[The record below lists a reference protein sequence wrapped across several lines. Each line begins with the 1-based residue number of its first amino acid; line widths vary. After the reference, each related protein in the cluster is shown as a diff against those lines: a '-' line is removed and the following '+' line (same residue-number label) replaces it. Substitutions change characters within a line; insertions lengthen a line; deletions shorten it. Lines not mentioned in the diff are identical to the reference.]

1 VRLAARLPQ
10 ARTKVE
16 RMKANWWLSLCL
28 MVVSTGAAAAGRPV
42 TLEEARRAALEQSL
56 EGAELDL
63 ALAQARSVAES
74 AWATLRPSV
83 NVTGQLTYNDHETA
97 LSYDIPAIPGFSEA
111 SSVDQIV
118 TPQWDYRGTVTLTQT
133 LFNRR
138 AYPALGVAESLA
150 EVAGAERATARYRLV
165 EGVDEAYFA
174 ALLLA
179 RSSEVALRNL
189 ETSRVELERAEKLLS
204 GRVGTE
210 FAVTRA
216 KLSVQSA
223 EQDVA
228 SSQLGYRQALES
240 LAALLRSDEAVEVV
254 APAALPTPPARASL
268 TEQALLSRPELARA
282 AVLATVESHK
292 LEEGE
297 GQLWP
302 TLAAQLQSN
311 LQQTTA
317 FNDEAFRW
325 NAALVFNWDLYA
337 GGATVAEI
345 DRRALSVQ
353 RAELAQRRAEEAV
366 TRGLEQAY
374 TRWERAESLVASSR
388 SRAELSKALLEQAK
402 RSEAGGTASR
412 LDVELA
418 QSQAYGAELAV
429 VQAEVEQTASVVALY
444 RMAGL
449 AKPGEPLLK

>member
-1 VRLAARLPQ
+1 
-10 ARTKVE
+10 
-16 RMKANWWLSLCL
+16 MKANWWLSLCL

-97 LSYDIPAIPGFSEA
+97 LSYDIPAIPGLSEA

-150 EVAGAERATARYRLV
+150 EVTGSERAMAQYRLV

-179 RSSEVALRNL
+179 RSSEVASRNL
-189 ETSRVELERAEKLLS
+189 ATSRVELERAEKLLS

-282 AVLATVESHK
+282 AGLVTVESHK

-297 GQLWP
+297 GQFWP

-374 TRWERAESLVASSR
+374 TRWEKAESLVASSR

>member
-1 VRLAARLPQ
+1 
-10 ARTKVE
+10 
-16 RMKANWWLSLCL
+16 MKASWWLSLCL

-42 TLEEARRAALEQSL
+42 TLEEARSAALAQSL

-83 NVTGQLTYNDHETA
+83 GVTGQLTYNDHETS
-97 LSYDIPAIPGFSEA
+97 LSYDIPAIPGLSEA

-150 EVAGAERATARYRLV
+150 EVTGSERMVARYVLL

-179 RSSEVALRNL
+179 RSSEVASRNL
-189 ETSRVELERAEKLLS
+189 ATS
-204 GRVGTE
+204 RVGTE

-228 SSQLGYRQALES
+228 SSQLGLRQALES
-240 LAALLRSDEAVEVV
+240 LAALLRSEEAVEVV
-254 APAALPTPPARASL
+254 APAALPMPPARAAL
-268 TEQALLSRPELARA
+268 TEQALVRRPELARA
-282 AVLATVESHK
+282 AGLATVERNR
-292 LEEGE
+292 LAEGE

-311 LQQTTA
+311 LQKTTA

-325 NAALVFNWDLYA
+325 NAALIFNWDLYA

-345 DRRALSVQ
+345 DRRALSVK

-374 TRWERAESLVASSR
+374 TRWERSESLVASSR
-388 SRAELSKALLEQAK
+388 SRSELSKALLEQAK

>member
-1 VRLAARLPQ
+1 MRLAARLPQ

-97 LSYDIPAIPGFSEA
+97 FG
-111 SSVDQIV
+111 VDQVV

-150 EVAGAERATARYRLV
+150 EVTGSERAMAQYRLV

-179 RSSEVALRNL
+179 RSSEVASRNL
-189 ETSRVELERAEKLLS
+189 ATSRVELERAEKLLS

-228 SSQLGYRQALES
+228 SSQLGYRQSLES

-282 AVLATVESHK
+282 AGLVTVESHK

-297 GQLWP
+297 GQFWP

-374 TRWERAESLVASSR
+374 TRWEKAESLVASSR

>member
-1 VRLAARLPQ
+1 MRLAARLPQ

-97 LSYDIPAIPGFSEA
+97 FG
-111 SSVDQIV
+111 VDQVV

-150 EVAGAERATARYRLV
+150 EVTGSERAMAQYRLV

-179 RSSEVALRNL
+179 RSSEVASRNL
-189 ETSRVELERAEKLLS
+189 ATSRVELERAEKLLS

-228 SSQLGYRQALES
+228 SSQLGYRQSLES

-282 AVLATVESHK
+282 AGLVTVESHK

-374 TRWERAESLVASSR
+374 TRWEKAESLVASSR

>member
-1 VRLAARLPQ
+1 
-10 ARTKVE
+10 
-16 RMKANWWLSLCL
+16 MKANWWLSLCL

-97 LSYDIPAIPGFSEA
+97 LRYEIPAIPGFSEA

-179 RSSEVALRNL
+179 RSSEVASRNL
-189 ETSRVELERAEKLLS
+189 ATSRVELERAEKLLS

-254 APAALPTPPARASL
+254 APAALPTPPAQVRAHHRRDSSL
-268 TEQALLSRPELARA
+268 PYR
-282 AVLATVESHK
+282 
-292 LEEGE
+292 G
-297 GQLWP
+297 
-302 TLAAQLQSN
+302 
-311 LQQTTA
+311 
-317 FNDEAFRW
+317 
-325 NAALVFNWDLYA
+325 
-337 GGATVAEI
+337 
-345 DRRALSVQ
+345 RR
-353 RAELAQRRAEEAV
+353 
-366 TRGLEQAY
+366 
-374 TRWERAESLVASSR
+374 
-388 SRAELSKALLEQAK
+388 
-402 RSEAGGTASR
+402 
-412 LDVELA
+412 
-418 QSQAYGAELAV
+418 
-429 VQAEVEQTASVVALY
+429 
-444 RMAGL
+444 
-449 AKPGEPLLK
+449 

>member
-1 VRLAARLPQ
+1 
-10 ARTKVE
+10 
-16 RMKANWWLSLCL
+16 MKASWWLSLCL

-42 TLEEARRAALEQSL
+42 TLEEARSAALAQSL

-83 NVTGQLTYNDHETA
+83 GVTGQLTYNDHETS
-97 LSYDIPAIPGFSEA
+97 LSYDIPAIPGLSEA

-150 EVAGAERATARYRLV
+150 EVTGSERMVARYVLL

-179 RSSEVALRNL
+179 RSSEVASRNL
-189 ETSRVELERAEKLLS
+189 ATSRVELERAEKLLS

-228 SSQLGYRQALES
+228 SSQLGLRQALES
-240 LAALLRSDEAVEVV
+240 LAALLRSDDAVEVV
-254 APAALPTPPARASL
+254 APVALPTPPARAAL
-268 TEQALLSRPELARA
+268 TEQALVSRPELARA
-282 AVLATVESHK
+282 AGLATVERNR
-292 LEEGE
+292 LAEGE

-311 LQQTTA
+311 LQKTTA

-325 NAALVFNWDLYA
+325 NAALIFNWDLYA

-388 SRAELSKALLEQAK
+388 SRSELSKALLEQAK

>member
-1 VRLAARLPQ
+1 MRLAARLPQ

-97 LSYDIPAIPGFSEA
+97 FG
-111 SSVDQIV
+111 VDQVV

-150 EVAGAERATARYRLV
+150 EVTGSERAMAQYRLG

-179 RSSEVALRNL
+179 RSSEVASRNL
-189 ETSRVELERAEKLLS
+189 ATSRVELERAEKLLS

-228 SSQLGYRQALES
+228 SSQLGYRQSLES

-282 AVLATVESHK
+282 AGLVTVESHK

-337 GGATVAEI
+337 GGATAAEI

-374 TRWERAESLVASSR
+374 TRWEKAESLVASSR

>member
-1 VRLAARLPQ
+1 
-10 ARTKVE
+10 
-16 RMKANWWLSLCL
+16 MKANWWLSLCL

-97 LSYDIPAIPGFSEA
+97 FG
-111 SSVDQIV
+111 VDQVV

-150 EVAGAERATARYRLV
+150 EVTGSERAMAQYRLV

-179 RSSEVALRNL
+179 RSSEVASRNL
-189 ETSRVELERAEKLLS
+189 ATSRVELERAEKLLS

-228 SSQLGYRQALES
+228 SSQLGYRQSLES

-282 AVLATVESHK
+282 AGLVTVESHK

-297 GQLWP
+297 GQFWP

-374 TRWERAESLVASSR
+374 TRWEKAESLVASSR

>member
-1 VRLAARLPQ
+1 MRLAARLPQ

-97 LSYDIPAIPGFSEA
+97 FG
-111 SSVDQIV
+111 VDQVV

-150 EVAGAERATARYRLV
+150 EVTGSERAMAQYRLV

-179 RSSEVALRNL
+179 RSSEVASRNL
-189 ETSRVELERAEKLLS
+189 ATSRVELERAEKLLS

-282 AVLATVESHK
+282 AGLVTVESHK

-374 TRWERAESLVASSR
+374 TRWEKAESLVASSR

>member
-1 VRLAARLPQ
+1 
-10 ARTKVE
+10 
-16 RMKANWWLSLCL
+16 MKANWWLSLCL

-42 TLEEARRAALEQSL
+42 TLEEARSAALAQSL

-83 NVTGQLTYNDHETA
+83 GVTGQLTYNDHETS
-97 LSYDIPAIPGFSEA
+97 LSYDIPAIPGLSEA

-150 EVAGAERATARYRLV
+150 EVTGSERMVARYVLL

-179 RSSEVALRNL
+179 RSSEVASRNL
-189 ETSRVELERAEKLLS
+189 ATSRVELERAEKLLS

-228 SSQLGYRQALES
+228 SSQLGLRQALES
-240 LAALLRSDEAVEVV
+240 LAALLRSEEAVEVV
-254 APAALPTPPARASL
+254 APVALPTPPARAAL
-268 TEQALLSRPELARA
+268 TEQALVRRPELARA
-282 AVLATVESHK
+282 AGLATVERNR
-292 LEEGE
+292 LAEGE

-311 LQQTTA
+311 LQKTTA

-325 NAALVFNWDLYA
+325 NAALIFNWDLYA
-337 GGATVAEI
+337 GGATLAEI

-388 SRAELSKALLEQAK
+388 SRSELSKALLEQAK

>member
-1 VRLAARLPQ
+1 MAEQ
-10 ARTKVE
+10 TTVE

-28 MVVSTGAAAAGRPV
+28 MLVSTGAAAAGRPV
-42 TLEEARRAALEQSL
+42 TLEEARREALERSL
-56 EGAELDL
+56 EGSELDL

-83 NVTGQLTYNDHETA
+83 AVTGQLTFNDHETA
-97 LSYDIPAIPGFSEA
+97 LQYDIPAIPGLTEA
-111 SSVDQIV
+111 SSVNQVV

-174 ALLLA
+174 ALLLV
-179 RSSEVALRNL
+179 RSEEVAQRNL
-189 ETSRVELERAEKLLS
+189 ASSKVELERAEKLLA
-204 GRVGTE
+204 GRAGTE

-216 KLSVQSA
+216 RLAVQSA
-223 EQDVA
+223 EQEVA
-228 SSQLGYRQALES
+228 AATLGHRQAVES
-240 LAALLRSDEAVEVV
+240 LAALLRSDELVEVV
-254 APAALPTPPARASL
+254 APGELPTPPSRSEL
-268 TEQALLSRPELARA
+268 TEQAVRSRPELIRSLE
-282 AVLATVESHK
+282 LATAEAYR

-302 TLAAQLQSN
+302 TLAAQLQTN
-311 LQQTTA
+311 LQKTTA

-325 NAALVFNWDLYA
+325 NAALLFNWDLYA

-345 DRRALSVQ
+345 DRRALAVE
-353 RAELAQRRAEEAV
+353 RAAMVRKRTEEAV
-366 TRGLEQAY
+366 RRGLEQAY
-374 TRWERAESLVASSR
+374 TRWEKAVALVDSSR
-388 SRAELSKALLEQAK
+388 SRAELAKTVLEQAK

-429 VQAEVEQTASVVALY
+429 VQSEVEQSAAVVALY

-449 AKPGEPLLK
+449 AKPGEPLL

>member
-1 VRLAARLPQ
+1 MRLAARLPQ

-97 LSYDIPAIPGFSEA
+97 LSYDIPAIPGLSEA

-150 EVAGAERATARYRLV
+150 EVTGSERAMAQYRLV

-179 RSSEVALRNL
+179 RSSEVASRNL
-189 ETSRVELERAEKLLS
+189 ATSRVELERAEKLLS

-282 AVLATVESHK
+282 AGLVTVESHK

-297 GQLWP
+297 GQFWP

-337 GGATVAEI
+337 GGATAAEI

-374 TRWERAESLVASSR
+374 TRWEKAESLVASSR

>member
-1 VRLAARLPQ
+1 MRRAEGLPQ

-83 NVTGQLTYNDHETA
+83 SVTGQLTYNDHETA

-111 SSVDQIV
+111 SSVNQIV

-150 EVAGAERATARYRLV
+150 EVTGSERAMAQYRLV

-179 RSSEVALRNL
+179 RSSEVASRNL
-189 ETSRVELERAEKLLS
+189 ATSRVELERAEKLLS

-240 LAALLRSDEAVEVV
+240 LAALLRSNEAVEVV
-254 APAALPTPPARASL
+254 APAALPPPPARASL

-282 AVLATVESHK
+282 AGLATVESHK
-292 LEEGE
+292 LEEGK
-297 GQLWP
+297 GQFWP

-317 FNDEAFRW
+317 FNDEGFRW
-325 NAALVFNWDLYA
+325 NAALLFNWDLYA

-374 TRWERAESLVASSR
+374 TRWEKAESLVASSR

>member
-1 VRLAARLPQ
+1 
-10 ARTKVE
+10 
-16 RMKANWWLSLCL
+16 MKANWWLSLCL

-97 LSYDIPAIPGFSEA
+97 FG
-111 SSVDQIV
+111 VDQVV

-150 EVAGAERATARYRLV
+150 EVTGSERAMAQYRLV

-179 RSSEVALRNL
+179 RSSEVASRNL
-189 ETSRVELERAEKLLS
+189 ATSRVELERAEKLLS

-228 SSQLGYRQALES
+228 SSQLGYRQSLES

-282 AVLATVESHK
+282 AGLVTVESHK

-297 GQLWP
+297 GQFWP

-337 GGATVAEI
+337 GGATAAEI

-374 TRWERAESLVASSR
+374 TRWEKAESLVASSR

>member
-1 VRLAARLPQ
+1 
-10 ARTKVE
+10 
-16 RMKANWWLSLCL
+16 
-28 MVVSTGAAAAGRPV
+28 V
-42 TLEEARRAALEQSL
+42 TLEEARSAALAQSL

-83 NVTGQLTYNDHETA
+83 GVTGQLTYNDHETS
-97 LSYDIPAIPGFSEA
+97 LSYDIPAIPGLSEA

-150 EVAGAERATARYRLV
+150 EVTGSERMVARYVLL

-179 RSSEVALRNL
+179 RSSEVASRNL
-189 ETSRVELERAEKLLS
+189 ATSRVELERAEKLFA

-228 SSQLGYRQALES
+228 SSQLGLRQALES
-240 LAALLRSDEAVEVV
+240 LAALLRSDDAVEVV
-254 APAALPTPPARASL
+254 APVALPTPPARAAL
-268 TEQALLSRPELARA
+268 TEQALVSRPELARA
-282 AVLATVESHK
+282 AGLATVERNR
-292 LEEGE
+292 LAEGE

-311 LQQTTA
+311 LQKTTA

-325 NAALVFNWDLYA
+325 NAALIFNWDLYA

-345 DRRALSVQ
+345 DRRALSVK

-388 SRAELSKALLEQAK
+388 SRSELSKALLEQAK

>member
-1 VRLAARLPQ
+1 MRLAARLPQ

-97 LSYDIPAIPGFSEA
+97 FG
-111 SSVDQIV
+111 VDQVV

-150 EVAGAERATARYRLV
+150 EVTGSERAMAQYRLV

-179 RSSEVALRNL
+179 RSSEVASRNL
-189 ETSRVELERAEKLLS
+189 ATSRVELERAEKLLS

-228 SSQLGYRQALES
+228 SSQLGYRQSLES

-282 AVLATVESHK
+282 AGLVTVESHK

-337 GGATVAEI
+337 GGATAAEI

-374 TRWERAESLVASSR
+374 TRWEKAESLVASSR

>member
-1 VRLAARLPQ
+1 MRLAARLPQ

-83 NVTGQLTYNDHETA
+83 NVTGQLTYNDHET
-97 LSYDIPAIPGFSEA
+97 SFG
-111 SSVDQIV
+111 VDQVV

-179 RSSEVALRNL
+179 RSSEVASRNL
-189 ETSRVELERAEKLLS
+189 ATSRVELERAEKLLS

-240 LAALLRSDEAVEVV
+240 LAALLRSEEAVEVV

-449 AKPGEPLLK
+449 AKPGEPLLR

>member
-1 VRLAARLPQ
+1 
-10 ARTKVE
+10 
-16 RMKANWWLSLCL
+16 MKANWWLSLCL

-42 TLEEARRAALEQSL
+42 TLEEARSTALAQSL

-83 NVTGQLTYNDHETA
+83 SVTGQLTYNDHETS
-97 LSYDIPAIPGFSEA
+97 LSYDIPAIPGLSEA
-111 SSVDQIV
+111 SSVNQIV
-118 TPQWDYRGTVTLTQT
+118 TPQWDYRGTVTLSQT

-150 EVAGAERATARYRLV
+150 EVTGSERMVARYVLL

-179 RSSEVALRNL
+179 RSSEVASRNL
-189 ETSRVELERAEKLLS
+189 ATSRVELERAEKLFA

-228 SSQLGYRQALES
+228 SSQLGLRQALES
-240 LAALLRSDEAVEVV
+240 LAALLRSEEAVEVV
-254 APAALPTPPARASL
+254 APVALPTPPARAAL
-268 TEQALLSRPELARA
+268 TEQALVRRPELARA
-282 AVLATVESHK
+282 AGLATVERNR
-292 LEEGE
+292 LAEGE

-311 LQQTTA
+311 LQKTTA

-325 NAALVFNWDLYA
+325 NAALIFNWDLYA

-345 DRRALSVQ
+345 DRRALSVK

-388 SRAELSKALLEQAK
+388 SRSELSKALLEQAK

>member
-1 VRLAARLPQ
+1 
-10 ARTKVE
+10 
-16 RMKANWWLSLCL
+16 MKASWWLSLCL
-28 MVVSTGAAAAGRPV
+28 MLVSTGAAAAGRPV
-42 TLEEARRAALEQSL
+42 TLEEARSAALAQSL

-83 NVTGQLTYNDHETA
+83 GVTGQLTYNDHETS
-97 LSYDIPAIPGFSEA
+97 LSYDIPAIPGLSEA
-111 SSVDQIV
+111 SSVNQIV

-150 EVAGAERATARYRLV
+150 EVTGSERMVARYVLL

-179 RSSEVALRNL
+179 RSSEVASRNL
-189 ETSRVELERAEKLLS
+189 ATSRVELERAEKLLS

-228 SSQLGYRQALES
+228 SSQLGLRQALES
-240 LAALLRSDEAVEVV
+240 LAALLRSDDAVEVV
-254 APAALPTPPARASL
+254 APVALPTPPARAAL
-268 TEQALLSRPELARA
+268 TEQALVSRPELARA
-282 AVLATVESHK
+282 AGLATVERNR
-292 LEEGE
+292 LAEGE

-311 LQQTTA
+311 LQKTTA

-325 NAALVFNWDLYA
+325 NAALIFNWDLYA

-388 SRAELSKALLEQAK
+388 SRSELSKALLEQAK

>member
-1 VRLAARLPQ
+1 MRLAARLPQ

-97 LSYDIPAIPGFSEA
+97 FG
-111 SSVDQIV
+111 VDQVV

-150 EVAGAERATARYRLV
+150 EVTGSERAMAQYRLV

-179 RSSEVALRNL
+179 RSSEVASRNL
-189 ETSRVELERAEKLLS
+189 ATSRVELERAEKLLS

>member
-1 VRLAARLPQ
+1 
-10 ARTKVE
+10 
-16 RMKANWWLSLCL
+16 MKANWWLSLCL

-42 TLEEARRAALEQSL
+42 TLEEARSAALAQSL

-83 NVTGQLTYNDHETA
+83 GVTGQLTYNDHETS
-97 LSYDIPAIPGFSEA
+97 LSYDIPAIPGLSEA

-150 EVAGAERATARYRLV
+150 EVTGSERMVARYVLL

-179 RSSEVALRNL
+179 RSSEVASRNL
-189 ETSRVELERAEKLLS
+189 ATSRVELERAEKLFA

-228 SSQLGYRQALES
+228 SSQLGLRQALES
-240 LAALLRSDEAVEVV
+240 LAALLRSEEAVEVV
-254 APAALPTPPARASL
+254 APAALPMPPARAAL
-268 TEQALLSRPELARA
+268 TEQALVRRPELARA
-282 AVLATVESHK
+282 AGLATVERNR
-292 LEEGE
+292 LAEGE

-311 LQQTTA
+311 LQKTTA

-325 NAALVFNWDLYA
+325 NAALIFNWDLYA

-345 DRRALSVQ
+345 DRRALSVK

-374 TRWERAESLVASSR
+374 TRWERSESLVASSR
-388 SRAELSKALLEQAK
+388 SRSELSKALLEQAK

>member
-1 VRLAARLPQ
+1 
-10 ARTKVE
+10 
-16 RMKANWWLSLCL
+16 MKANWWLSLCL

-42 TLEEARRAALEQSL
+42 TLEEARSTALAQSL

-83 NVTGQLTYNDHETA
+83 SVTGQLTYNDHETS
-97 LSYDIPAIPGFSEA
+97 LSYDIPAIPGLSEA
-111 SSVDQIV
+111 SSVNQIV
-118 TPQWDYRGTVTLTQT
+118 TPQWDYRGTVTLSQT

-150 EVAGAERATARYRLV
+150 EVTGSERMVSRYVLL

-179 RSSEVALRNL
+179 RSSEVASRNL
-189 ETSRVELERAEKLLS
+189 ATSRVELERAEKLFA

-228 SSQLGYRQALES
+228 SSQLGLRQALES
-240 LAALLRSDEAVEVV
+240 LAALLRSEEAVEVV
-254 APAALPTPPARASL
+254 APVALPTPPARAAL
-268 TEQALLSRPELARA
+268 TEQALVRRPELARA
-282 AVLATVESHK
+282 AGLATVERNR
-292 LEEGE
+292 LAEGE

-311 LQQTTA
+311 LQKTTA

-325 NAALVFNWDLYA
+325 NAALIFNWDLYA

-388 SRAELSKALLEQAK
+388 SRSELSKALLEQAK

>member
-1 VRLAARLPQ
+1 
-10 ARTKVE
+10 
-16 RMKANWWLSLCL
+16 MKASWWLSLCL

-42 TLEEARRAALEQSL
+42 TLEEARSAALERSL

-83 NVTGQLTYNDHETA
+83 GVTGQLTYNDHETA

-111 SSVDQIV
+111 SSVNQIV
-118 TPQWDYRGTVTLTQT
+118 TPQWDYRGTVTLSQT

-150 EVAGAERATARYRLV
+150 EVAGSERATAQYRLV

-179 RSSEVALRNL
+179 RSSEVASRNL
-189 ETSRVELERAEKLLS
+189 ATSRVELERAEKLLS

-240 LAALLRSDEAVEVV
+240 LAALLRSDDAVEVV
-254 APAALPTPPARASL
+254 APVALPTPPARAAL

-282 AVLATVESHK
+282 AGLATVERNR
-292 LEEGE
+292 LAEGE

-311 LQQTTA
+311 LQKTTA

-325 NAALVFNWDLYA
+325 NAALIFNWDLYA

-353 RAELAQRRAEEAV
+353 RAELAQRRAAEAV

-374 TRWERAESLVASSR
+374 TRWERSESLVASSR
-388 SRAELSKALLEQAK
+388 SRSELSKALLEQAK

>member
-1 VRLAARLPQ
+1 
-10 ARTKVE
+10 
-16 RMKANWWLSLCL
+16 
-28 MVVSTGAAAAGRPV
+28 
-42 TLEEARRAALEQSL
+42 
-56 EGAELDL
+56 
-63 ALAQARSVAES
+63 
-74 AWATLRPSV
+74 
-83 NVTGQLTYNDHETA
+83 
-97 LSYDIPAIPGFSEA
+97 
-111 SSVDQIV
+111 
-118 TPQWDYRGTVTLTQT
+118 
-133 LFNRR
+133 
-138 AYPALGVAESLA
+138 
-150 EVAGAERATARYRLV
+150 
-165 EGVDEAYFA
+165 
-174 ALLLA
+174 LA
-179 RSSEVALRNL
+179 RSSEVASRNL
-189 ETSRVELERAEKLLS
+189 ATSRVELERAEKLLS

-228 SSQLGYRQALES
+228 SSQLGLRQALES
-240 LAALLRSDEAVEVV
+240 LAALLRSEEAVEVV
-254 APAALPTPPARASL
+254 APVALPTPPARAAL
-268 TEQALLSRPELARA
+268 TEQALVRRPELARA
-282 AVLATVESHK
+282 AGLATVERNR
-292 LEEGE
+292 LAEGE

-311 LQQTTA
+311 LQKTTA

-325 NAALVFNWDLYA
+325 NAALIFNWDLYA

-388 SRAELSKALLEQAK
+388 SRSELSKALLEQAK